1 MSKNNGCDS
10 DSLDRL
16 KGHVGK
22 IVTGQEPK
30 LPAKN
35 RPDPRIKH
43 TIWIDFKRVK
53 LDGRTALAR
62 KINSLR
68 RELIEHVGGKP
79 SIVES
84 LLIERMVHKAIK
96 AFLYET
102 NYYSE
107 KDQGSEDHY
116 YALVASLRRDCVA
129 LGLKKSER
137 KLLDLNELHA
147 RAKKEPEK

>member
-1 MSKNNGCDS
+1 MGVD
-10 DSLDRL
+10 
-16 KGHVGK
+16 GVP
-22 IVTGQEPK
+22 IVAETDLK
-30 LPAKN
+30 LPDK
-35 RPDPRIKH
+35 RKQGSRVKSLL
-43 TIWIDFKRVK
+43 WCDFKRVK

-62 KINSLR
+62 KISELR
-68 RELIEHVGGKP
+68 RQLIEHVGGSP
-79 SIVES
+79 SIVET

-129 LGLKKSER
+129 LGLKKA
-137 KLLDLNELHA
+137 KILDDLNEHHKQKQ
-147 RAKKEPEK
+147 R